1 MKFEKPIVEIQ
12 KFDLKDVISASGETP
27 SEGEETTTKK
37 SQPDTV
43 VGDDGGICSYTKADN
58 YNMNN
63 CL

>member
-12 KFDLKDVISASGETP
+12 KFDLKDVISVSADP
-27 SEGEETTTKK
+27 PIDTTTKK
-37 SQPDTV
+37 SQPGTV